1 MLEELMNRIRQ
12 FGQSSV
18 VENPAVP
25 NEHNEDVMREAGS
38 SIFSGLKGLADN
50 GDTDGISGLL
60 EGKQNHPAMAKVE
73 NNFADN
79 IIQKFGINGNV
90 AKSLAAGLIPAVLAS
105 LLKRRGSG
113 NHGGLSLQ
121 SILSSING
129 GGNVNQNSMLSN
141 LGNKLGLDRDGDG
154 DVDLKDMSGLVRK

>member
-1 MLEELMNRIRQ
+1 MLEELMNRVRQ

-60 EGKQNHPAMAKVE
+60 EGEQNHPAMAKVE

-105 LLKRRGSG
+105 LLKRGGSG
-113 NHGGLSLQ
+113 NNGGLSLQ
-121 SILSSING
+121 SILSSITG
-129 GGNVNQNSMLSN
+129 GDNVNQNGMLSN
-141 LGNKLGLDRDGDG
+141 LGAKLGLDKDGDG
-154 DVDLKDMSGLVRK
+154 DVDLKDISGLVR